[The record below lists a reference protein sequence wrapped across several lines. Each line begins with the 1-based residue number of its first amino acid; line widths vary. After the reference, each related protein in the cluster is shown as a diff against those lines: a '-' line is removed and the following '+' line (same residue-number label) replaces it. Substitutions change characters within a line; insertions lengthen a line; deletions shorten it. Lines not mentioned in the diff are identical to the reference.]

1 MATVA
6 CASQPFTSRRQE
18 GYGPRQHFVATF
30 MGGHVRHHAEQWTL
44 MSDLGNPFTL
54 PCGAVVKNRFAK
66 AAMTEKLADAD
77 QLPNG
82 RHMKLYETWAK
93 GGCGLLIT
101 GNVQV
106 DKHHLEDPGNVVID
120 GPQDETRMA
129 AFKAWA
135 DQAQADGGLAVMQ
148 ISHAGRQT
156 PANINPAPLA
166 PSAVALGLPGGT
178 FGQPQEM
185 TAADVEDVI
194 ERFADAAKVAAE
206 AGFAG
211 VQVHSA
217 HGYLL
222 SAFLNPLANQRMDEY
237 GGSLENRARP
247 LLMVVERIKADA
259 PDGFIVSVKLNSSD
273 FQKGGLSTE
282 DSLTICEWLAERGV
296 DLLEI
301 SGGNYEQPAM
311 MDLSGLEK
319 RYEEGKR
326 ESTKSRE
333 AYFLTFAEAVRERSQ
348 LPLMVTGGFRT
359 KQGMEDA
366 LASGATDLIGIA
378 RPLCVHPDMPNA
390 FLSGERSDVPS
401 YEKQLSIGPGIL
413 GPQSSLTLIRTLNG
427 FSAVAFFYENINR
440 LADGLVPK
448 TEMNIFFAFIRTQG
462 AAAKKAK
469 ALKAA

>member
-1 MATVA
+1 
-6 CASQPFTSRRQE
+6 
-18 GYGPRQHFVATF
+18 
-30 MGGHVRHHAEQWTL
+30 
-44 MSDLGNPFTL
+44 MSALGTPFTL
-54 PCGAVVKNRFAK
+54 PCGAVIKNRFAK

-77 QLPNG
+77 QLPNA
-82 RHMKLYETWAK
+82 RHKKIYDTWAK
-93 GGCGLLIT
+93 GGVGLQIT

-106 DKHHLEDPGNVVID
+106 DKDHLEDPGNVVID
-120 GPQDETRMA
+120 GPQDEARMA
-129 AFKAWA
+129 AFKDWA
-135 DQAQADGGLAVMQ
+135 AASQAHGAVTIMQ

-156 PANINPAPLA
+156 PANVNPSPLA

-178 FGQPQEM
+178 FGQPREM

-194 ERFADAAKVAAE
+194 DRFVHASRVAAE
-206 AGFAG
+206 TGFAG
-211 VQVHSA
+211 VQIHSA

-222 SAFLNPLANQRMDEY
+222 SAFLNPLANQRTDQY
-237 GGSLENRARP
+237 GGVLENRARP
-247 LLMVVERIKADA
+247 LLTIVERIKADA
-259 PDGFIVSVKLNSSD
+259 PDGFVVSVKLNSSD

-326 ESTKSRE
+326 QSTKSRE
-333 AYFLTFAEAVRERSQ
+333 AYFLTFAEAVRERSK

-359 KQGMEDA
+359 KTGMEDA

-390 FLSGERSDVPS
+390 FLSGERDQVPS
-401 YEKQLSIGPGIL
+401 YEKQLSIGPGIF
-413 GPQSSLTLIRTLNG
+413 GPQSSLTLVRTLNG

-440 LADGLVPK
+440 LADGLAPK
-448 TEMNIFFAFIRTQG
+448 TEMNIFFAFIRTQS